1 MEAKLTRV
9 TQNSDKT
16 VPSDRELYQAASPKT
31 IGYTLVCISYCCHAM
46 TLLERLR
53 LTVLVLLQNK
63 NFWKHV

>member
-31 IGYTLVCISYCCHAM
+31 IGYTLVYVFMVCSFLGFFYYKFSVAHA
-46 TLLERLR
+46 L
-53 LTVLVLLQNK
+53 
-63 NFWKHV
+63 